1 MKLNLVE
8 RIKLGQLLPESGN
21 IATLRILTEL
31 RLRLG
36 VTEEEHARFSIVVD
50 GTSVKWNPAVDTTTD
65 IEVGDVAKSIIRDQ
79 LLKMDEAEAM
89 TVEHVSL
96 YEKFVEGDNGDGP
109 VGVVE

>member
-8 RIKLGQLLPESGN
+8 RIRLGQLLPESGN
-21 IATLRILTEL
+21 VANLRILTEL

-36 VTEEEHARFSIVVD
+36 ITEEEHARFKIKAD
-50 GTSVKWNPAVDTTTD
+50 GENIRWDPTVDTTTD